1 MKQIEYTV
9 KIQSPVAFSEKNN
22 DSTLYTTKKYIS
34 GSAIRGCLASMFI
47 DKNLKKDESKESIH
61 ENEDFYDIFLS
72 GRFRFLPAYPI
83 GKIFDKFDKKED
95 KDAHDSKCEP
105 FILPLSLMKHKSKS
119 DIIDLSG
126 DNVKIKVGY
135 KKITGFGMRKG
146 NDIYEVKPDTQI
158 QLHIA
163 RSGEDE
169 RITGRGQDGHIFNY
183 EYIRPGQCFKG
194 YFLADDDELA
204 DRFIKS
210 MNLKAK
216 KSCYIYMGRSRQ
228 AQYGK
233 CEFSIEQ
240 PADYESRRIDV
251 NKSFYLYAYTPYIP
265 FRQWQRTDEI
275 AKELLKTVEEKLR
288 LKFPDISIET
298 DGLKIFAA
306 NEEAG
311 GYVNVWHMRRE
322 RKIALCA
329 GSLIQF
335 KADMKEDAVNYLNEL
350 LCQGMGWRS
359 VEGFGQFRL
368 WQALSS
374 DKLKD
379 IENPE
384 LKPPEKIELIAD
396 KVQAILQKKI
406 LIEVQKQAK
415 HTADKVDGSLDTK
428 HIFTRIEDLMN
439 TTDSKKSIK
448 EKIISF
454 KDKARGNLKKIYIG
468 NSDLNGLL
476 LEKKNTVSPYLDV
489 EWLDRLSLSK
499 EEVSSIKKE
508 FKKDVFAVDKSEIYR
523 TFWLWFARH
532 VKKNQAKKEQEK
544 KGGLKRG

>member
-47 DKNLKKDESKESIH
+47 DKNTKMPKESIH
-61 ENEDFYDIFLS
+61 EDENFYDIFLS
-72 GRFRFLPAYPI
+72 GKFRFLPAYPI
-83 GKIFDKFDKKED
+83 GKISDKKKD
-95 KDAHDSKCEP
+95 KGGHNSKCEP

-119 DIIDLSG
+119 DIIDLSK
-126 DNVKIKVGY
+126 DDAKIEVGY

-169 RITGRGQDGHIFNY
+169 RITGRGQDGNIFNY
-183 EYIRPGQCFKG
+183 EYIQPGQCFKG
-194 YFLADDDELA
+194 YFLADDEELA

-210 MNLKAK
+210 MNLKPE
-216 KSCYIYMGRSRQ
+216 KSCSVYMGRSRQ

-240 PADYESRRIDV
+240 PIDYESRKIDL

-265 FRQWQRTDEI
+265 FAQWQRTDEI
-275 AKELLKTVEEKLR
+275 AKDLLKAIEGKLR

-306 NEEAG
+306 NEEIG

-322 RKIALCA
+322 RKAALGA

-335 KADMKEDAVNYLNEL
+335 KAANMKEDAISYLNEI
-350 LCQGMGWRS
+350 LCRGMGWRS

-384 LKPPEKIELIAD
+384 PEVPEKIELIAD

-415 HTADKVDGSLDTK
+415 HTADSVDSSLDTK

-439 TTDSKKSIK
+439 TKDSKKSIK
-448 EKIISF
+448 EKIIAF

-476 LEKKNTVSPYLDV
+476 LEKNNTVSPYLNV
-489 EWLDRLSLSK
+489 EWSGRLSLSEK
-499 EEVSSIKKE
+499 EVKSIKDE
-508 FKKDVFAVDKSEIYR
+508 FKKDVFAVDESVIYR

>member
-47 DKNLKKDESKESIH
+47 DKNSKIPKESIH
-61 ENEDFYDIFLS
+61 EDENFYDIFLS
-72 GRFRFLPAYPI
+72 GKFRFLPAYPI
-83 GKIFDKFDKKED
+83 GKIADEKKDEGGD
-95 KDAHDSKCEP
+95 DSKCEP
-105 FILPLSLMKHKSKS
+105 FILPLSLMKHKSGNN
-119 DIIDLSG
+119 IIDLSN
-126 DNVKIKVGY
+126 DNAKIAVGY

-183 EYIRPGQCFKG
+183 EYIQPGQCFKG

-210 MNLKAK
+210 MSLKPNK
-216 KSCYIYMGRSRQ
+216 PCTVYMGRSRQ

-240 PADYESRRIDV
+240 PVDYESRKIDV

-265 FRQWQRTDEI
+265 FTQWQRTDEI

-306 NEEAG
+306 NEEVG

-322 RKIALCA
+322 RKIAFCA

-335 KADMKEDAVNYLNEL
+335 KSNMKEDAINYLNEI

-379 IENPE
+379 IENPK
-384 LKPPEKIELIAD
+384 LKKPEKIELIAD
-396 KVQAILQKKI
+396 KVQAILQKRI

-439 TTDSKKSIK
+439 TADSKKSIK

-468 NSDLNGLL
+468 NSDLNGML
-476 LEKKNTVSPYLDV
+476 LEKKNTVSPYLGVD
-489 EWLDRLSLSK
+489 WTDRLKLSK
-499 EEVSSIKKE
+499 ADADSLKDE
-508 FKKDVFAVDKSEIYR
+508 FKKDVFAVDESVIYR